1 VVSIHLQPHK
11 RKVVKGHRKEVMEK
25 TFVMPDAMNVTT
37 FLKKCERITFT
48 YAPAIRLNELS
59 KKEIVLLKEQDR

>member
-1 VVSIHLQPHK
+1 
-11 RKVVKGHRKEVMEK
+11 
-25 TFVMPDAMNVTT
+25 MPDAMNVTA
-37 FLKKCERITFT
+37 FLKKYERITFT